1 MELGLLLDAG
11 SGIRW
16 TFALTQNGCISRD
29 FLIYEETDLEWV
41 VVLVGSKLKARLVSL
56 CIACSTNEIPSS
68 LFFFPFFLSLFLKLF
83 LIFYFLEYLALVW
96 EPLRVNVCRSCCTL
110 AKPGHSGVNM
120 RHSVWDF
127 HARHLGKI
135 HCTALPYNS
144 QL

>member
-68 LFFFPFFLSLFLKLF
+68 LFFFSFLSLSFFKIVFNILF
-83 LIFYFLEYLALVW
+83 SGISGLSLGALE
-96 EPLRVNVCRSCCTL
+96 S
-110 AKPGHSGVNM
+110 
-120 RHSVWDF
+120 
-127 HARHLGKI
+127 
-135 HCTALPYNS
+135 
-144 QL
+144 